1 MKEIEQENLRM
12 MGRLVNVKPTDS
24 INKLKNDF
32 KTHRN
37 RVKVIQKIQK
47 VVTNEK
53 RPVIESKKQQNV
65 NIYKHPTSRNS
76 VQDVSTPAM
85 SGVGKSQ

>member
-37 RVKVIQKIQK
+37 RVKV
-47 VVTNEK
+47 
-53 RPVIESKKQQNV
+53 
-65 NIYKHPTSRNS
+65 
-76 VQDVSTPAM
+76 M
-85 SGVGKSQ
+85 

>member
-1 MKEIEQENLRM
+1 MRGQNRTSKSGKPVSYSKSYSKNLQEAKVKEIEQENLRM

-37 RVKVIQKIQK
+37 RVKV
-47 VVTNEK
+47 
-53 RPVIESKKQQNV
+53 
-65 NIYKHPTSRNS
+65 
-76 VQDVSTPAM
+76 M
-85 SGVGKSQ
+85 